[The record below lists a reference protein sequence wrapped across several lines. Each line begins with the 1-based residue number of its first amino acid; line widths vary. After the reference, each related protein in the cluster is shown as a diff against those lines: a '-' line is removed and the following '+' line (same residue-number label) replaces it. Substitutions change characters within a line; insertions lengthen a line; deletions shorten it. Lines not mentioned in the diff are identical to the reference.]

1 MAKTLEKLHQEHVHI
16 SRLLDVLEKQVLL
29 LEESEQADT
38 RLLAD
43 IAEYIM
49 NYPDLYHH
57 PQEDLVFE
65 LLRHKDNEIIPVI
78 DRLINEHKI
87 MTEMAIT
94 LSELLG
100 GSKKEE
106 KSPQLINLLSEYI
119 VLSRSHMNIEEEKL
133 FPRAKQILTD
143 NDWTEIDTGF
153 TCQGDP
159 LFGELI
165 HKQYKNIYNSII
177 N

>member
-16 SRLLDVLEKQVLL
+16 SRLLDLLEKQVLL
-29 LEESEQADT
+29 LEGSEQADT
-38 RLLAD
+38 QLLTD
-43 IAEYIM
+43 IVEYIM

-65 LLRHKDNEIIPVI
+65 LLRHKDDEIIPII
-78 DRLINEHKI
+78 DRLISEHKI
-87 MTEMAIT
+87 MTERAIT

-100 GSKKEE
+100 DLKKEE
-106 KSPQLINLLSEYI
+106 KSQQLIKLLREYI
-119 VLSRSHMNIEEEKL
+119 DLSRNHVNIEEETI

-143 NDWTEIDTGF
+143 DDWTEIDTGF
-153 TCQGDP
+153 TSQGDP
-159 LFGELI
+159 LFGEVL
-165 HKQYKNIYNSII
+165 HKQYKKIYDSII